1 MMRPSRSAILLALA
15 FVVAIGAAL
24 AAGLIVTAALNT
36 PDRGGDGGRARE
48 GVRRLIGVSQANLSE
63 PWRIA
68 MTEEIRKEASM
79 HPDMRV
85 VVTDAVDSS
94 ERQVADVRKLLAY
107 GIDLLII
114 SPNESAALTPVV
126 AEAYHEVPVIVLDR
140 DVEGYDY
147 TLYIGPDNGLIGRE
161 TGRYVSELLGARGG
175 TVLEVQGRS
184 GSPPTVYR
192 SQSLHEEI
200 ARYPSIAIAPAV
212 TADWLR
218 DRAEDLLYERFTTQK
233 APDAVVAQNDAMAY
247 GAALAAHRAGLSN
260 IDIIGVDGLEGPN
273 GGLDLVRRGVLSATF
288 ICPTGG
294 KEAVQYAVDIL
305 DKKAGIPKK
314 IYLRT
319 RKVTARASVPL
330 DAQSGYVASTAPM
343 RPKVRSRPIR
353 LGFAQVGSESHWRLA
368 NTRSIVDAARNAGI
382 DLYFEDGKQS
392 QEVQIE
398 AIRSFI
404 RRGLDVIAFSP
415 IVEGGWEEV
424 LTEAK
429 EAGIPVILSDREVNL
444 KNEELWATFVGSDF
458 MEEGRRAARW
468 LLGYMRG
475 RGTPDGTVR
484 IVELRGTEGSA
495 PALDRKVGF
504 ESILSTHPEYQIVR
518 SEIGNFYADQGRD
531 RMREILATEKGRI
544 DVLFA
549 HNDDMAFGAIEAI
562 EEAGLVPGKDIVIVS
577 VDAVREAFRAMI
589 AGKLNCT
596 VECTPLLG
604 PQLMKVV
611 QDYMDGVDLP
621 TRIITSEEVFPAE
634 VAKEIIR
641 ERKY

>member
-1 MMRPSRSAILLALA
+1 
-15 FVVAIGAAL
+15 
-24 AAGLIVTAALNT
+24 
-36 PDRGGDGGRARE
+36 
-48 GVRRLIGVSQANLSE
+48 
-63 PWRIA
+63 
-68 MTEEIRKEASM
+68 MTEEIRMEAAK

-85 VVTDAVDSS
+85 VVADAVDSS

-114 SPNESAALTPVV
+114 SPTESAALTPVV
-126 AEAYHEVPVIVLDR
+126 AEAYREVPVIVLDR

-147 TLYIGPDNGLIGRE
+147 TLYIGPDNALIGRE

-184 GSPPTVYR
+184 GSPPTVDR
-192 SQSLHEEI
+192 SESLREEI
-200 ARYPSIAIAPAV
+200 ARYPSIVIAPAV

-218 DRAEDLLYERFTTQK
+218 DRAEDLLYERFTTRK

-247 GAALAAHRAGLSN
+247 GAALAAHRAGLTN

-294 KEAVQYAVDIL
+294 KEAVNYAIDIL
-305 DKKAGIPKK
+305 DKKSGIPKK

-319 RKVTARASVPL
+319 RQVTARSPVPPVPQGSL
-330 DAQSGYVASTAPM
+330 AAAAKQK
-343 RPKVRSRPIR
+343 RPNRPIR
-353 LGFAQVGSESHWRLA
+353 LGFAQVGSESRWRLA
-368 NTRSIVDAARNAGI
+368 NTRSIIEAARKAGI
-382 DLYFEDGKQS
+382 ELYFEDGRQR

-415 IVEGGWEEV
+415 IVEAGWEEV

-444 KNEELWATFVGSDF
+444 KNEALWATFVGSDF

-475 RGTPDGTVR
+475 RIPEDGTVR

-504 ESILSTHPEYQIVR
+504 EAILESHPEYRIIR
-518 SEIGNFYADQGRD
+518 SETANFYLDQGRD
-531 RMREILATEKGRI
+531 KMREILASEKGRI

-549 HNDDMAFGAIEAI
+549 HNDDMALGAIEAI
-562 EEAGLVPGKDIVIVS
+562 EEVGLQPGKDVVIVS

-634 VAKEIIR
+634 TASTTIR